1 MDIRVKLALIVA
13 LIASISGCNSNKQ
26 DSVEENSTNTSS
38 SEEIKDEHEN
48 FDFDNSKPVELKEY
62 KPLEAY
68 SPTTFDVNTYKEESE
83 ELGDGVLLVKASYD
97 LNTTTAKHVTPYYV
111 LVDLNKANIVAGSY
125 QNTHLTS
132 KFATLSTPVSQAI
145 SYEKDNLD
153 KKVMAVTNA
162 DYFGATCVNAFV
174 KDGYVLKSAHNYDL
188 NDVPVS
194 YPMLFGVYNNHAKI
208 APMTHYTDYN
218 LNLKGSFTDNKNG
231 TLYFYNSNGTSIT
244 IPDSLKTLSNRSN
257 AYSGFYFSENKELDF
272 KVKKGNKVFQI
283 KKVQKDKCKE
293 KEVRGYIEKIDVAT
307 TDGEIHKILSD
318 DYAIL
323 TLGVNDTSLIDLK
336 EGDYVN
342 FLTNEVIS
350 SDGSWSGYTTVLG
363 ARHSLV
369 ENGIIPETVAKES
382 SNGTKNRVP
391 RTAVGVRSDGK
402 VVIVSVEDLH
412 YGKKANTCTGLN
424 LTQLADFMRYIGCY
438 DAANFDGGGSSQ
450 LCVKNNNGLGEYEV
464 KTISSD
470 TGEAKIES
478 TRRVLNT
485 IMVTTK

>member
-1 MDIRVKLALIVA
+1 MNDKVLI
-13 LIASISGCNSNKQ
+13 SIS
-26 DSVEENSTNTSS
+26 EA
-38 SEEIKDEHEN
+38 SE
-48 FDFDNSKPVELKEY
+48 
-62 KPLEAY
+62 
-68 SPTTFDVNTYKEESE
+68 
-83 ELGDGVLLVKASYD
+83 
-97 LNTTTAKHVTPYYV
+97 
-111 LVDLNKANIVAGSY
+111 
-125 QNTHLTS
+125 
-132 KFATLSTPVSQAI
+132 
-145 SYEKDNLD
+145 
-153 KKVMAVTNA
+153 
-162 DYFGATCVNAFV
+162 
-174 KDGYVLKSAHNYDL
+174 
-188 NDVPVS
+188 
-194 YPMLFGVYNNHAKI
+194 LFGIGQHR
-208 APMTHYTDYN
+208 
-218 LNLKGSFTDNKNG
+218 L
-231 TLYFYNSNGTSIT
+231 
-244 IPDSLKTLSNRSN
+244 R
-257 AYSGFYFSENKELDF
+257 
-272 KVKKGNKVFQI
+272 
-283 KKVQKDKCKE
+283 
-293 KEVRGYIEKIDVAT
+293 
-307 TDGEIHKILSD
+307 KILSD

-478 TRRVLNT
+478 TRKVLNT